1 MTSPRTDALAQ
12 ALFDFDGK
20 RTAPLEQFAAAHSAD
35 ADLIAEL
42 CDFAASDDPNL
53 QTAATWLLK
62 RFGVGDAQLSSRQ
75 TETLLRLLVDES
87 GWLPRIHI
95 LQMMD
100 TLVLPAE
107 MAAPLMN
114 ALAAQARGDNTFIR
128 AWSVHG
134 AVALAEQAPAYRASA
149 LDLLAAAERDEAASV
164 RARVRKLRKAY
175 DWLNTAC

>member
-20 RTAPLEQFAAAHSAD
+20 RTGPLERFAAAHSAD
-35 ADLIAEL
+35 ASLIAEL
-42 CDFAASDDPNL
+42 CDFAASDDPDL

-62 RFGVGDAQLSSRQ
+62 RFGVTGAQLSSSQ
-75 TETLLRLLVDES
+75 SETLLRLLIEES
-87 GWLPRIHI
+87 GWLPRIHV

-100 TLVLPAE
+100 TLVLPATL
-107 MAAPLMN
+107 AAPLMN

-134 AVALAEQAPAYRASA
+134 AVALAEQTPAYRASV
-149 LDLLAAAERDEAASV
+149 LDLLAAAEQDEAASV
-164 RARVRKLRKAY
+164 RARIRQLRKNY
-175 DWLNTAC
+175 DWL